1 MKRLLS
7 FQICFSSARL
17 VVPALRDLP
26 ETLRIC
32 APDVYR
38 VLRKTVCGLFTYSLR
53 EFDLL
58 RNGAFWNDTGSFRFL
73 RKIVLA
79 VIFFTRVRR
88 ESVMSVLLR
97 THNLSLS
104 PTERGYVVYD
114 RFARDVVWF
123 EVMSSDK
130 LLSM

>member
-1 MKRLLS
+1 VLFGKTPVRS
-7 FQICFSSARL
+7 
-17 VVPALRDLP
+17 V
-26 ETLRIC
+26 
-32 APDVYR
+32 
-38 VLRKTVCGLFTYSLR
+38 VLRNTS
-53 EFDLL
+53 
-58 RNGAFWNDTGSFRFL
+58 
-73 RKIVLA
+73 LA